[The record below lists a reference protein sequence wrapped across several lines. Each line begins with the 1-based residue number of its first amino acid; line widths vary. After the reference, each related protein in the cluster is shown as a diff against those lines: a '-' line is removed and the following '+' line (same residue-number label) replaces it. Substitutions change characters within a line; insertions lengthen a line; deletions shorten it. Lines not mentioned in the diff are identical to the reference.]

1 MKIEASEVESIKTIG
16 SLFGDEVKIVRLVG
30 GYQIALG
37 KKEKNSKKAEALAA
51 GSHAGIVA
59 HQIEKQFKED
69 FQPAIFKSEQDRLET
84 VSECTKYLPMNHQD
98 FGLELFALNKGEN
111 YDVVLYKHGV
121 TLGEYNTVV
130 EGDKLLIK
138 SVEFKTQ
145 QSNQDIARA
154 FAAVFEDI
162 MNKHGLKKVEKSTL

>member
-84 VSECTKYLPMNHQD
+84 VSECTKYLPANHQE

-121 TLGEYNTVV
+121 TLGEYNTVI

-138 SVEFKTQ
+138 NVEFKTNTP
-145 QSNQDIARA
+145 NQDIARA

>member
-1 MKIEASEVESIKTIG
+1 MEIKPEEVES
-16 SLFGDEVKIVRLVG
+16 VKIIGNLHGDDVKVVKTVG
-30 GYQIALG
+30 GFHVALG
-37 KKEKNSKKAEALAA
+37 KKEKGSREALAA
-51 GSHAGIVA
+51 GSHIGIVA
-59 HQIEKQFKED
+59 HQIEKQFKKD

>member
-1 MKIEASEVESIKTIG
+1 MEIKPSEVESVKTIG
-16 SLFGDEVKIVRLVG
+16 NLYGDDVKIVKTVG
-30 GYQIALG
+30 GFHVALG
-37 KKEKNSKKAEALAA
+37 KKERNSKKAEALAA
-51 GSHAGIVA
+51 GSHIGIVA
-59 HQIEKQFKED
+59 HQIEKQFKKD
-69 FQPAIFKSEQDRLET
+69 FQPAIFKSEQDRLEI

-162 MNKHGLKKVEKSTL
+162 MNKHGLKKVEKCSL